1 MDIADPDAAYFKPLY
16 RRQAVQDGTTFTW
29 QVTKSGTI
37 YDFDIYTQPKK
48 VTRSSSGGAGG
59 TFSRTESTQYFD
71 KTNLWVLSQ
80 VASVTDTATGKV
92 MSQTT
97 YSASTALPLTFSRF
111 GVLQQT
117 LTYNSDGTVATVKD
131 PIHPATTLSSW
142 YRGVPRSIVYP
153 NGESKSAVVNAIGA
167 LTSTTDELNYSH
179 GYGYDAMGRLSS
191 ITYPTGDTV
200 AWNATTS
207 PFTRVASSEYGIAA
221 PHWKRVTATGNGRVT
236 TFYDAQWRPVLVL
249 TADTGSAG
257 STSFVVHRYDLA
269 GRESFVSY
277 PVGSLGSVNDSL
289 KGTTTQY
296 DALGRVT
303 AVIQDAEV
311 PFGTL
316 TTTTQ
321 YLSGFKTRVTNPLGV
336 KTETSYQVFDQPST
350 EAPVSIINAVSKPE
364 QQTTTIVRDGFGKP
378 LSITRSG
385 TGG

>member
-1 MDIADPDAAYFKPLY
+1 
-16 RRQAVQDGTTFTW
+16 
-29 QVTKSGTI
+29 
-37 YDFDIYTQPKK
+37 
-48 VTRSSSGGAGG
+48 
-59 TFSRTESTQYFD
+59 
-71 KTNLWVLSQ
+71 
-80 VASVTDTATGKV
+80 
-92 MSQTT
+92 
-97 YSASTALPLTFSRF
+97 LPLTFSRF

-153 NGESKSAVVNAIGA
+153 NGESESAVVNSIGA

-249 TADTGSAG
+249 TEDTGSAT
-257 STSFVVHRYDLA
+257 SKSFVVHRYDLA

-350 EAPVSIINAVSKPE
+350 EAPVSIVNAVSKPE

-385 TGG
+385 MGG